1 MLLPIL
7 KYPDKRLN
15 IVASSVNEEEFK
27 DNIHLYLV
35 VNNMF
40 ETMEN
45 AGGIGLAATQVN
57 IHKRIIV
64 MKVTLPI
71 VIINPVVI
79 SKSEKLITFREG
91 CLSFPNVNIELER
104 SSMIHVAYRD
114 IDGNLLER
122 SFSDLEAIC
131 IQHEIDHL
139 DGITF
144 KDRKKKNSS
153 CIYQITK
160 I

>member
-27 DNIHLYLV
+27 DNIHLYLLI
-35 VNNMF
+35 NNMF

-79 SKSEKLITFREG
+79 SKSEKT
-91 CLSFPNVNIELER
+91 NKV
-104 SSMIHVAYRD
+104 
-114 IDGNLLER
+114 
-122 SFSDLEAIC
+122 
-131 IQHEIDHL
+131 
-139 DGITF
+139 
-144 KDRKKKNSS
+144 
-153 CIYQITK
+153 
-160 I
+160 